1 VLPVL
6 LQHQIHLLPSLPP
19 VPLLLLLLRGF
30 AQGDLCLRLEWAGW
44 TSGLATVRLLP
55 TAMAQKML

>member
-19 VPLLLLLLRGF
+19 VPPLLLLRGF

-44 TSGLATVRLLP
+44 TSGLATVRLLR